1 MTNMKKH
8 LTVGILALFALASP
22 AFATVTVTIY
32 ISTQTMEVDEGGFF
46 GSFNWKISTARSG
59 YVTPKGSYRPYL
71 LKKMHY
77 STRYHGSPMP
87 YSIFFKGNFAIHG
100 TNYIKSLGRPA
111 SHGCVRLDPKNAKR
125 LFEMVKEAGV
135 ENTQILIVP

>member
-1 MTNMKKH
+1 MKKH

-22 AFATVTVTIY
+22 ASATVKVTIHL
-32 ISTQTMEVDEGGFF
+32 STQTMKVDEGGFF